1 MRRNSLL
8 ARGLVCALW
17 LALGLLAHDGAR
29 GRDGREIAA
38 PPVAAAKPVT
48 EEYFGTKIT
57 DPYRW
62 LENLK
67 DPEVQK
73 WFKGQDEYTRA
84 VLAGIPGRPAL
95 LERITEVDHSAPFR
109 VFDVQRLAG
118 EKYFYQKR
126 MASEDIAKLYLREGL
141 SQKERLLV
149 DPNQYVKEAGTHYS
163 FDYYVPSLDGRYVAY
178 GVSPSGSEDAVIHV
192 LDVSTGKETGE
203 TISRSWYGGINWLP
217 DNKSFTHI
225 RFQELKPGMD
235 PAERRLKSRV
245 WLHRVGTDAE
255 ADTPVFGY
263 EVDPK
268 IKLEPADTGFV
279 AIDPRSRHA
288 VACSARGFNNDLD
301 CYTAPVEAVSKGNVP
316 WVKLFDSGQGVTNL
330 EVSGEDL
337 YVLTHKDAPRFKVL
351 HTTFTHPDFEHAA
364 VVVPPGEMVVT
375 NFLART
381 DALYAVR
388 LDGGLG
394 RLTRIPYGGGAAEEV
409 GLPVDGWVGLA
420 GGDPR
425 LPGFLM
431 YLEAWTRAYNIY
443 RYDADTRQVTAVPL
457 LTPGPYDAPPDLE
470 SEEVKVSSFDGT
482 LVPLS
487 IVHRKGIKRDG
498 SHPTL
503 LTGYGAYAINEDPY
517 FDTKSIAWFERGG
530 ILAFAHVRGGG
541 EYGEEWHQGA
551 TKKNKP
557 NTWKDF
563 IACAEYLEKQGYSSP
578 ARLAGQGVSAGGILI
593 GRAFTSRPD
602 LFAAVL
608 DDVGLSDMIRDMV
621 TPDGL
626 LNVPE
631 YGGLD
636 TAEGF
641 RNLEEISAYYHVKDG
656 EHYPA
661 VLLTTGWNDPRVV
674 PWEPGKM
681 AARLQAATASGK
693 PVLLRVDY
701 QGGHGG
707 FGATRSQMEELA
719 ADSWSFLLWQFG
731 VEGFQPGK

>member
-1 MRRNSLL
+1 MRRSPLIPVAL
-8 ARGLVCALW
+8 GCAL
-17 LALGLLAHDGAR
+17 LPFLGLLAHPGSGA
-29 GRDGREIAA
+29 RDGRAIAA
-38 PPVAAAKPVT
+38 PPVAAVRPVS
-48 EEYFGTKIT
+48 EEYFGSKVT

-62 LENLK
+62 LENLQ

-84 VLAGIPGRPAL
+84 VLERIPGRAAL
-95 LERITEVDHSAPFR
+95 LERIAEVNHSAPYR
-109 VFDVQRLAG
+109 VFDVERLAG

-126 MASEDIAKLYLREGL
+126 MANEDIAKLYLREGL
-141 SQKERLLV
+141 AGKERLLV
-149 DPNQYVKEAGTHYS
+149 DPNQYATERGTHYS

-178 GVSPSGSEDAVIHV
+178 GVSPSGSEDAVIRV

-268 IKLEPADTGFV
+268 IKLEPADAGFV
-279 AIDPRSRHA
+279 SIDPRSSHA
-288 VACSARGFNNDLD
+288 LACFTHGFSNDLE
-301 CYTAPVEAVSKGNVP
+301 CYTAAVEAVSRGRVG
-316 WVKLFDSGQGVTNL
+316 WEKLFDSSAGITN
-330 EVSGEDL
+330 VDVRGEDL
-337 YVLTHKDAPRFKVL
+337 YVLTHRDAPRFKVL
-351 HTTFTHPDFEHAA
+351 RTTFSHPDFEHAE
-364 VVVPPGEMVVT
+364 VVVPPGETVVT
-375 NFLART
+375 SVLAGT
-381 DALYAVR
+381 DALYVVR

-394 RLTRIPYGGGAAEEV
+394 RLSRIPYGRGAAEQV
-409 GLPVDGWVGLA
+409 GLPVDGSVNLA

-431 YLEAWTRAYNIY
+431 YLDSWTRAYNIY
-443 RYDADTRQVTAVPL
+443 RYDPDSRQVTAMPL
-457 LTPGPYDAPPDLE
+457 QAPGPNDAPAGLE
-470 SEEVKVSSFDGT
+470 SEEVKVPSWDGT
-482 LVPLS
+482 MVPLS
-487 IVHRKGIKRDG
+487 IVHRKGIKLDG
-498 SHPTL
+498 SHPAL
-503 LTGYGAYAINEDPY
+503 LTGYGAYAINEDPH
-517 FDTKSIAWFERGG
+517 FDPKSIAWFEHDG

-551 TKKNKP
+551 MKKNKP

-563 IACAEYLEKQGYSSP
+563 IACAEYLEKRGYSSA
-578 ARLAGQGVSAGGILI
+578 ARLAGQAGSAGGILI
-593 GRAFTSRPD
+593 GRAITSRPE
-602 LFAAVL
+602 LFAAAL

-621 TPDGL
+621 TPDGP

-661 VLLTTGWNDPRVV
+661 VLLTTGWNDPRVA

-681 AARLQAATASGK
+681 AARLEAATASGK

-707 FGATRSQMEELA
+707 VGATRSQMEELL
-719 ADSWSFLLWQFG
+719 ADKWSFLLWQFG
-731 VEGFQPGK
+731 VEGFQPAK